1 LTVRTAAS
9 KLASVPVV
17 RWRSL
22 VVLALAAVLP
32 LPVRAALRDH
42 DAVPPEWKA
51 AITAYGLDPT
61 ANRAALEPI
70 MKVPL
75 ADLPELYLVA
85 VADAQ
90 LRAGRPRAAVRAYRE
105 LHLRDAGP
113 LSALADLALGTLALE
128 LGETAGVR
136 DSLVGLLGDPGPNG
150 ALARLLLAVD
160 DAGDGRTEE
169 AIGAF
174 EQLAGDPNVLPGV
187 RSAARLGA
195 GYARWWAGQY
205 EAAVAAFDLAANAGD
220 PLLADD
226 ARYAAARARFA
237 LGQEDA
243 ARRAWET
250 LAADAPATTNGPK
263 PGRALLDLEHRA
275 VVRSAAR
282 RYRNG
287 PVRGPAD
294 RALLVLDIDG
304 AALAKAALARTQW
317 GPEPAPSVPNVAAM
331 PTASDAPAT
340 ATAAPVGE
348 PTATARPESA
358 AARPPAAPVA
368 PERRLHPVL
377 AIVLLA
383 GAILAA
389 LELRRRMRAR

>member
-226 ARYAAARARFA
+226 ARYAAARPRRASPRRAGDDQRSEAGPRAPRPRAPRRRAERRAPLPQRTGARPGGPRAPRAGYRRRRPGKGRARPHAVGPGAGA
-237 LGQEDA
+237 LRAERRRDADRLRRTGHGDRGAGRRADRHGTSRVRRRTA
-243 ARRAWET
+243 ARRT
-250 LAADAPATTNGPK
+250 
-263 PGRALLDLEHRA
+263 GRARATPASRARDRPAGGGDPGGARAASPDARA
-275 VVRSAAR
+275 V
-282 RYRNG
+282 
-287 PVRGPAD
+287 
-294 RALLVLDIDG
+294 
-304 AALAKAALARTQW
+304 
-317 GPEPAPSVPNVAAM
+317 
-331 PTASDAPAT
+331 TA
-340 ATAAPVGE
+340 
-348 PTATARPESA
+348 
-358 AARPPAAPVA
+358 
-368 PERRLHPVL
+368 
-377 AIVLLA
+377 
-383 GAILAA
+383 
-389 LELRRRMRAR
+389 